1 MNNENQNFI
10 KLNRDKG
17 LKQLLSEPTRCTET
31 SPTLIDH
38 IYSNNDNNI
47 SGYGVLDLSIS
58 DHKII
63 YFGRKIN
70 FKIME
75 NIKN

>member
-1 MNNENQNFI
+1 MY
-10 KLNRDKG
+10 R
-17 LKQLLSEPTRCTET
+17 T
-31 SPTLIDH
+31 SSTLIDY

-75 NIKN
+75 NIKNQNKKHNL